1 MPPGP
6 ALAVRL
12 RAAQPDDRGVIGAL
26 LAAAGLPPLDGAAA
40 SGQCWVAELAGQV
53 IGTVSL
59 EAYGEHGL
67 LRSLCVDARARGR
80 GIGQSLVKLVETHA
94 ACAGI
99 IELVLLTETADR
111 FFADLGFDPIDRA
124 TVPGTIRAGRMFAT
138 LCPTSA
144 RCLGKSLNFQH
155 AEPTP

>member
-80 GIGQSLVKLVETHA
+80 GVGQSLVELAETQA
-94 ACAGI
+94 ASAGTMH
-99 IELVLLTETADR
+99 LVLLT
-111 FFADLGFDPIDRA
+111 
-124 TVPGTIRAGRMFAT
+124 
-138 LCPTSA
+138 
-144 RCLGKSLNFQH
+144 LNFQP
-155 AEPTP
+155 AETTP